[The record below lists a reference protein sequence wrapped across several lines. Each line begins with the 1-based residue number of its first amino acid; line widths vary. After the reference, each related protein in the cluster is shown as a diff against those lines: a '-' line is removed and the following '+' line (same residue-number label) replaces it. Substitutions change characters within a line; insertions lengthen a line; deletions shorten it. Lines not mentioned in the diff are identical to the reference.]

1 MIRGRCTAC
10 SSQIWQT
17 VLSPTASLRR
27 SRSRPQ
33 SNACCL
39 FPHAQIHDV
48 AEELS
53 YEFVYGLSALTV
65 AARSYCENCSCFPF
79 PPYRS
84 SLHLLFLSASTHGV
98 GSNELFVIVIVFAS
112 TSNGEEQSTDSKR
125 KKYAL
130 RPFPRR
136 DRIPS
141 LAVESQAC
149 LPTSPNCIPPFSN
162 PTTTPLTLRLRLFYS
177 LL

>member
-1 MIRGRCTAC
+1 MIRGRCIAC
-10 SSQIWQT
+10 SLQIWQT
-17 VLSPTASLRR
+17 VLSPIASPRR
-27 SRSRPQ
+27 SRNRLQ
-33 SNACCL
+33 SNCRCL
-39 FPHAQIHDV
+39 FPHTQIHDV
-48 AEELS
+48 AKGFSYSFFIELLA
-53 YEFVYGLSALTV
+53 FPIPTCCC
-65 AARSYCENCSCFPF
+65 CENCSCFSF

-84 SLHLLFLSASTHGV
+84 SLHLPFPSASTHDV
-98 GSNELFVIVIVFAS
+98 GSNELLVIAVVFAS

-149 LPTSPNCIPPFSN
+149 LPTLPNCIPRFSN

>member
-1 MIRGRCTAC
+1 MIRGRCTVC

-27 SRSRPQ
+27 SRNRPQ

-48 AEELS
+48 AEEFSSQFFAEL
-53 YEFVYGLSALTV
+53 LTFPIS
-65 AARSYCENCSCFPF
+65 ARSSCENGGCFSF
-79 PPYRS
+79 PSYRS

-98 GSNELFVIVIVFAS
+98 GSNKLLVIVIAFTS

-162 PTTTPLTLRLRLFYS
+162 PTTTPLTLHLRLFYS

>member
-27 SRSRPQ
+27 SRNRPQ

-48 AEELS
+48 AEEFSSQFFAEL
-53 YEFVYGLSALTV
+53 LTFPIS
-65 AARSYCENCSCFPF
+65 ARSSCENGGCFSF

-98 GSNELFVIVIVFAS
+98 GSNKLLVIVIAFTS
-112 TSNGEEQSTDSKR
+112 TSKERSSRLIPRERSTHSDRFQGEIVFLLWLLNR
-125 KKYAL
+125 RLAFL
-130 RPFPRR
+130 RRR
-136 DRIPS
+136 TAS
-141 LAVESQAC
+141 HHS
-149 LPTSPNCIPPFSN
+149 PTR
-162 PTTTPLTLRLRLFYS
+162 PL